1 MPKSIIIAEAGPNH
15 NGKLKLAFKLV
26 DIAKRAGADYVKFQ
40 TSIPEE
46 HIAINAKKA
55 KYQLINTGKK
65 SSQLEMAKGMTLS
78 FMEFKKL
85 KKYCDKKK
93 IKFLSTAFGL
103 KAIDFLKK
111 FKMEYYKIP
120 SGEINNL
127 VYLKKIGKLKKKIIL
142 STGMSN
148 LNEIGTAI
156 KVLKSCGTKKN
167 NITVLQCN
175 TEYPT
180 PLKDVNLKAMLTIK
194 KKFKIDVGYSD
205 HTEGIEAAI
214 ASATLGAKIIEK
226 HITINKNLPGPDH
239 KASITEKELKT
250 LINHVRKVEIIL
262 GSDKKIPSKS
272 EKKNLKIARNSLV
285 ANHQIKKG
293 EKFTTK
299 NLTIKRPGTGISP
312 MKYYKVLGKKAIK
325 NFTKDEIIKA

>member
-1 MPKSIIIAEAGPNH
+1 MQKTIIIAEAGPNH
-15 NGKLKLAFKLV
+15 NGKLKLAFRLV
-26 DIAKRAGADYVKFQ
+26 DLAKRAGANYVKFQ

-46 HIAINAKKA
+46 HITADARKA

-65 SSQLEMAKGMTLS
+65 SSQLKMAKGMTLS
-78 FMEFKKL
+78 FKEFEKL
-85 KKYCDKKK
+85 KKYCDKKN

-103 KAIDFLKK
+103 SAINFLTK

-127 VYLKKIGKLKKKIIL
+127 VYLKKIGQLKKKVIL

-156 KVLKSCGTKKN
+156 KILISSGTKRE

-180 PLKDVNLKAMLTIK
+180 PFKDVNLKAMLTIK
-194 KKFKIDVGYSD
+194 KKFSVNVGYSD
-205 HTEGIEAAI
+205 HTEGIEASVVA
-214 ASATLGAKIIEK
+214 AALGAKIIEK

-239 KASITEKELKT
+239 KASITEKELKD
-250 LINHVRKVEIIL
+250 LISKVRNVETIL
-262 GSDKKIPSKS
+262 GNDKKKPSQS
-272 EKKNLKIARNSLV
+272 EKKNIKIARNSLV
-285 ANHQIKKG
+285 ANSKIKKG
-293 EKFTTK
+293 EKFTSK

-312 MKYYKVLGKKAIK
+312 MNYYKVLGKKAVK
-325 NFTKDEIIKA
+325 NFKKDEIIKL

>member
-1 MPKSIIIAEAGPNH
+1 MPKTIIIAEAGPNH

-26 DIAKRAGADYVKFQ
+26 DLAKRAGADYVKFQ
-40 TSIPEE
+40 ASIPEE

-127 VYLKKIGKLKKKIIL
+127 VYLKKIGKLKKK
-142 STGMSN
+142 
-148 LNEIGTAI
+148 
-156 KVLKSCGTKKN
+156 
-167 NITVLQCN
+167 
-175 TEYPT
+175 
-180 PLKDVNLKAMLTIK
+180 
-194 KKFKIDVGYSD
+194 
-205 HTEGIEAAI
+205 
-214 ASATLGAKIIEK
+214 
-226 HITINKNLPGPDH
+226 
-239 KASITEKELKT
+239 
-250 LINHVRKVEIIL
+250 
-262 GSDKKIPSKS
+262 
-272 EKKNLKIARNSLV
+272 
-285 ANHQIKKG
+285 
-293 EKFTTK
+293 
-299 NLTIKRPGTGISP
+299 
-312 MKYYKVLGKKAIK
+312 
-325 NFTKDEIIKA
+325 